1 MDPQNTFIWEVTWW
15 EFVLVTC
22 VLGGGA
28 AYFTGRALARTWQ
41 SNAQLFLYML
51 LLGLAVRFIHFALY
65 HGTLISPYYYVVDVV
80 VLTALAFLGKR
91 VTRARQMAR
100 QYSFK
105 YGTTAR

>member
-1 MDPQNTFIWEVTWW
+1 MEPQNTFIWEVTWW

-28 AYFTGRALARTWQ
+28 AYFTGRAIARTWQ
-41 SNAQLFLYML
+41 SNAQLVVYML

-65 HGTLISPYYYVVDVV
+65 HGTLISPYYYVVDTI
-80 VLTALAFLGKR
+80 VLIALAMLGKR

-100 QYSFK
+100 QYGFK
-105 YGTTAR
+105 YAPAAR

>member
-65 HGTLISPYYYVVDVV
+65 HGTLISPYYYVVDVI